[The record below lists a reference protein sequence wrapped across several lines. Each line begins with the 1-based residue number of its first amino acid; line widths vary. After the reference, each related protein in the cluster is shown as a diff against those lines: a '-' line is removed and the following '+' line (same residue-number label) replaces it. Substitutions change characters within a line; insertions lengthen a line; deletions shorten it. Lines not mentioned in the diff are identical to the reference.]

1 MFILLLNPNAYGIV
15 VQIICFGYCEEF
27 LLSIQ
32 ALKIAVGHYVAHFD
46 MLLSFMSLTDVLIK
60 EEESLFSA
68 NTQVFKVGDVTFP
81 KLQLGP
87 QGQGPFLFTLN
98 ST

>member
-1 MFILLLNPNAYGIV
+1 M
-15 VQIICFGYCEEF
+15 
-27 LLSIQ
+27 LSIQ

-68 NTQVFKVGDVTFP
+68 NT
-81 KLQLGP
+81 
-87 QGQGPFLFTLN
+87 
-98 ST
+98 